1 MTHVDV
7 YSWNALLSA
16 YAKLGLVEDLQGIED
31 FSEDARRWFQ
41 PTQYSY
47 VNALQACSKL
57 LDLKL
62 GKQIHGRV
70 VISGCGDNTFV
81 WNAITGVYGKCGDFH
96 MAQWFFDRMTHKNV
110 VS

>member
-16 YAKLGLVEDLQGIED
+16 YAKQGIED